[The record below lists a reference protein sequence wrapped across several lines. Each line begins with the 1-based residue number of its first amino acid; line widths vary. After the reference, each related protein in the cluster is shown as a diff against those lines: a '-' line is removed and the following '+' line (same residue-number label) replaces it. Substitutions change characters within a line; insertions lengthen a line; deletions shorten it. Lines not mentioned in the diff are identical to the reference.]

1 MYHFGIIGAGNIAH
15 KFIEAVRMTKNAD
28 VTAVASKSLERAR
41 DWAEKEGL
49 SRYYDSY
56 ETLLANPDINIIYIA
71 TLSNAHYD
79 NIKACLE
86 AGKHVICEKPM
97 TQTASQ
103 AQEMITLAREKQLFL
118 MEGMWSRFLPK
129 SLRVRRWIQEG
140 RIGELHLMQA
150 NIGWKAD
157 KTYNKRLFYPE
168 LGGGSLYDIGIYP
181 MELLP
186 YYADQKITQIQ
197 FLKKDYSTGVDDIV
211 SLNLQLERCIA
222 NIQCSF
228 TTKMPE
234 DAYLYGSDGYIHI
247 PKIHFGNRARLYDL
261 EDRLVE
267 DFHEGLDNGFYY
279 EVCEVI
285 SCIEKGQTESSIC
298 PLNMTYDNAKL
309 FDHVLRSR

>member
-56 ETLLANPDINIIYIA
+56 ETLLANPDIDIIYIA

-103 AQEMITLAREKQLFL
+103 AQEVITLAREKQLFL

-186 YYADQKITQIQ
+186 YYADQKITKMQ

>member
-56 ETLLANPDINIIYIA
+56 ETLLANPDIDIIYIA

>member
-56 ETLLANPDINIIYIA
+56 ETLLADPDIDIIYIA

-86 AGKHVICEKPM
+86 AGKQVICEKPM

-168 LGGGSLYDIGIYP
+168 LDGGSLYDIGIYP

-186 YYADQKITQIQ
+186 YYADQKITQMQ
-197 FLKKDYSTGVDDIV
+197 FLKKDYSTGVDEIV

>member
-56 ETLLANPDINIIYIA
+56 ETLLADPDIDIIYIA

-103 AQEMITLAREKQLFL
+103 AQEVITLAREKQLFL

-129 SLRVRRWIQEG
+129 SLQVRRWIQEG

-186 YYADQKITQIQ
+186 YYADQKITQMQ

>member
-56 ETLLANPDINIIYIA
+56 ETLLADPDIDIIYIA

-103 AQEMITLAREKQLFL
+103 AQEVITLAREKQLFL

-186 YYADQKITQIQ
+186 YYADQKITQMQ

-261 EDRLVE
+261 EDRLVK

>member
-56 ETLLANPDINIIYIA
+56 ETLLADPDIDIIYIA

-103 AQEMITLAREKQLFL
+103 AQEVITLAREKQLFL

-186 YYADQKITQIQ
+186 YYADQKITKMQ